1 MFGRNNYASRNRQ
14 RMYGFSLLEMMIVIA
29 ILTIVLGIVVEGIA
43 KMQQRNFSESA
54 KVDTVQ
60 ETRDFVDQMV
70 RDIHSVGY
78 PPTRLAVNNP
88 NCTNIASISCGVI
101 SFSSTSLVY
110 EGDLDGS
117 GTVYRVFMDLVPSA
131 SGNCPCTLRRGA
143 ISKTQALAGT
153 TPTYFTQVN
162 GVLNSGDGTGT
173 ATGTSSNSTYGVSL
187 PGSLSYTA
195 YSTTDVFNAYDQNA
209 APYGSCPS
217 ALVPDCSGIRS
228 VQISINVAPQFAD
241 PTQNTYAVVDITSK
255 ARLNN

>member
-1 MFGRNNYASRNRQ
+1 MFGRNNYASRNSK
-14 RMYGFSLLEMMIVIA
+14 RMRGFSLLEMMIVIA

-43 KMQQRNFSESA
+43 KMQQRNFAESA

-88 NCTNIASISCGVI
+88 NCTNIDTVSCGVI
-101 SFSSTSLVY
+101 LFSSTSLVY

-131 SGNCPCTLRRGA
+131 SGTCPCTLRRGA
-143 ISKTQALAGT
+143 ISKTQALGGT

-162 GVLNSGDGTGT
+162 GVLNSGDGTG
-173 ATGTSSNSTYGVSL
+173 NSTYSVTL
-187 PGSLSYTA
+187 PGSLSYSA

-209 APYGSCPS
+209 APYGSCNN
-217 ALVPDCSGIRS
+217 ALIPNDCSGIRS

-241 PTQNTYAVVDITSK
+241 PTLNTYAVVDITSK